1 MQSEKHESLFLSLS
15 DSMAKVTS
23 AIHNGDAE
31 TLKNL
36 AEENNLLLNELARA
50 GFSKNPDLLDP
61 VTEARNQVGEI
72 ISEIRKKRDEIGEEL
87 AVFVKRKNLVRAY
100 AQNG

>member
-1 MQSEKHESLFLSLS
+1 
-15 DSMAKVTS
+15 MAKVTS

-36 AEENNLLLNELARA
+36 AEENNLLMNELTRA

-61 VTEARNQVGEI
+61 VKGVRKQVSEI

-87 AVFVKRKNLVRAY
+87 TVFGKRKNLVRAY